1 MELDKIPWGD
11 LGPPGLIALFILLL
25 FTGKIVTRAALE
37 DMREQRDFFKQ
48 AWVESQATV
57 QSMDERV
64 DANTD
69 ALRSV
74 EQALRAITEGDRR
87 N

>member
-11 LGPPGLIALFILLL
+11 LGAPGLVALFILLM
-25 FTGKIVTRAALE
+25 FTGRIISRQQFE

-48 AWVESQATV
+48 AWQEAMGITQNT
-57 QSMDERV
+57 DERV

-69 ALRSV
+69 ALRAV

-87 N
+87 R